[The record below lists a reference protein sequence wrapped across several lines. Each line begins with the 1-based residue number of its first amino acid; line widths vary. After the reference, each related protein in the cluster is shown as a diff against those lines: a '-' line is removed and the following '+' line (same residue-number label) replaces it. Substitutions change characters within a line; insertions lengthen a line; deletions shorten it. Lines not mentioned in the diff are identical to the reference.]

1 MISGAF
7 KDFTMVMIFIFIVT
21 YYVYL
26 AYTMVNYVNEVNNV
40 AHCKTILETDGN
52 IIQLYG
58 GVQLALFGLIA
69 LMIIYTFL
77 MSFFA

>member
-1 MISGAF
+1 MISEAF
-7 KDFTMVMIFIFIVT
+7 KDFTMVMLFIFIIT

-40 AHCKTILETDGN
+40 AQCKTILETDGN
-52 IIQLYG
+52 IIQMYG
-58 GVQLALFGLIA
+58 SVQLALFGLVG
-69 LMIIYTFL
+69 LMIVYTFL